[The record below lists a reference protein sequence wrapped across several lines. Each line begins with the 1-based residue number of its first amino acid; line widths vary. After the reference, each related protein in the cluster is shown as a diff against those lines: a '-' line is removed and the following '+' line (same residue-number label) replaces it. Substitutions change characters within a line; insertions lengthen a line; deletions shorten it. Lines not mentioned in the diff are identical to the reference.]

1 MDTFFEII
9 VENPNALENF
19 PLDVYDDDDCYE
31 MAMLTGSPQVY
42 SWHMNKNIYF
52 CGDWICG
59 KLFGTIYTGLFL
71 NNQTMSWTVYCI
83 TVFHM

>member
-1 MDTFFEII
+1 MNGKRVPYMVMDTFFEII

-42 SWHMNKNIYF
+42 S
-52 CGDWICG
+52 
-59 KLFGTIYTGLFL
+59 
-71 NNQTMSWTVYCI
+71 
-83 TVFHM
+83 